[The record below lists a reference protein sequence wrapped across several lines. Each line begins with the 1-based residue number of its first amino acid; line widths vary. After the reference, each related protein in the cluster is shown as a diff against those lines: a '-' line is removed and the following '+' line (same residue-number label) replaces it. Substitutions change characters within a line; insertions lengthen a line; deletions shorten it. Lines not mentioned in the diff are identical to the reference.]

1 MGGVW
6 ALFTRSLRLDA
17 RDRWTHGLRLAT
29 LLIGYWALWN
39 AQSQMRWYGAPGLR
53 FFEMLVVLNAWLI
66 FIAGMGYFSSTISE
80 EKEENTLG
88 LMLMTGLSPLGLL
101 IGKGGGRFIQA
112 AILILLQIPLA
123 LLAITLGGI
132 TLQQVYASVVTLI
145 ALLFCVGNVAVLW
158 SVLCRT
164 TRAASMAMIVTA
176 VTYGL
181 TAGLCEVIYRQWTR
195 FGRVAPFWR
204 TLCESFCFRRIA
216 FLFQSSGSP
225 NVISPCEIAFFVMG
239 SACFVLSWALFGWAV
254 RQPDTAPVTRAW
266 WLLRS
271 PKYRLVSPGRVWP
284 MAIAWKELFFTLGGW
299 QQLAMKAAGYA
310 ALMVLVFA
318 FWLILERGSDRL
330 RHAQEVCVICFSLAM
345 AFEGALLASRVFSD
359 EIRQQTWSTLYL
371 TPLSMGELIVVKWA
385 AVYVGLIPVVF
396 FDFVAIVSSRQGIR
410 NFVDILDD
418 AMFWGI
424 VGMFIACAHLAAV
437 FSLYVRW
444 GAVPLGAGVVWLSF
458 AMMMVIGQPGMHER
472 VAGTV
477 AVFASFFTCAMA
489 HVWIYNRLQQLAAQ

>member
-39 AQSQMRWYGAPGLR
+39 AQSQMRWFGAPGLR

-66 FIAGMGYFSSTISE
+66 LLAGMGYFSSTISE

-101 IGKGGGRFIQA
+101 IGKGGGRFVQA

-132 TLQQVYASVVTLI
+132 MLQQVYAAVITLI
-145 ALLFCVGNVAVLW
+145 ALLYCVGNVALLW

-164 TRAASMAMIVTA
+164 TRKASMAMVITA
-176 VTYGL
+176 VMYGIS
-181 TAGLCEVIYRQWTR
+181 AWFCEIVYRHLSR
-195 FGRVAPFWR
+195 GGRLAPFWKAA
-204 TLCESFCFRRIA
+204 CETFCFRRIV

-225 NVISPCEIAFFVMG
+225 ALLTSCEITFFVIG
-239 SACFVLSWALFGWAV
+239 SACFLLSWGLFGWAV
-254 RQPDTAPVTRAW
+254 RQPDTVPVSRAW
-266 WLLRS
+266 WLPKS
-271 PKYRLVSPGRVWP
+271 PKFRLISPGRVWP
-284 MAIAWKELFFTLGGW
+284 LAMAWKELFFTLGGW

-318 FWLILERGSDRL
+318 YWLIVERGSNRM
-330 RHAQEVCVICFSLAM
+330 RHAQEVYVVCCSLAM
-345 AFEGALLASRVFSD
+345 AFEGALLASRVFSE

-371 TPLSMGELIVVKWA
+371 TPLSMGELILVKWA
-385 AVYVGLIPVVF
+385 AVFVGLLPVAF
-396 FDFVAIVSSRQGIR
+396 FDGVAIFSSAQGIR

-424 VGMFIACAHLAAV
+424 VAMFIACAHFAAV

-458 AMMMVIGQPGMHER
+458 AMLMVIGQPGIRER
-472 VAGTV
+472 DAGGIAVVASLI
-477 AVFASFFTCAMA
+477 ACVFS
-489 HVWIYNRLQQLAAQ
+489 HGWIYVRLEQLAAH